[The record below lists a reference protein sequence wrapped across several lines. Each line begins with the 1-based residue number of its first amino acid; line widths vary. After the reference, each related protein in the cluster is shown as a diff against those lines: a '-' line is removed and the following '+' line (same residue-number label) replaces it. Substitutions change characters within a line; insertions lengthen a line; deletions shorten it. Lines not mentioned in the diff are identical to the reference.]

1 MVSKPP
7 SRSSD
12 PYLASW
18 TILARHFVAGR
29 YVEALAVAREMLDQF
44 PDRLAALSH
53 AEACLLM
60 ATARVD
66 EAVGVMQRVV
76 DDGRWWSTRQ
86 LFDPDLRPLQSH
98 PAYDKLAAVMREAES
113 AARVNAVAGAAE
125 LLPLRTVGAP
135 NCCVVVAHM
144 AAVSGWETA
153 EIWQPVT
160 RAGIAVVV
168 VESTMRNGDGR
179 PSWDDPEL
187 AERDVRSGLGQA
199 RGFGVPVV
207 LAGGSQGAG
216 VAARLA
222 LGGAVADLAG
232 FMCVVGAPWPGSWT
246 ARTAVPGL
254 LVVGGADDLTA
265 ETQRQFAREAGELG
279 LEVDLVEIQNLDH
292 RYPDDWGTLAP
303 ELLAR
308 WLG

>member
-1 MVSKPP
+1 MLTPP
-7 SRSSD
+7 SRPSD

-18 TILARHFVAGR
+18 TVLARHFVAGR
-29 YVEALAVAREMLDQF
+29 FEEALAVAREMLVHF

-60 ATARVD
+60 ATGHLD

-76 DDGRWWSTRQ
+76 DNGRWWSTQQ
-86 LFDPDLRPLQSH
+86 LFDPDLRPLQRY
-98 PAYDKLAAVMREAES
+98 PAYGELAAVMQNAETEARAS
-113 AARVNAVAGAAE
+113 AVAGAAE
-125 LLPLRTVGAP
+125 LRSLPPVGTP
-135 NCCVVVAHM
+135 SCCVVVAHM
-144 AAVSGWETA
+144 AAVGGRETA

-160 RAGIAVVV
+160 KAGIAVVV
-168 VESTMRNGDGR
+168 VESAMRNGDGQ

-187 AERDVRSGLGQA
+187 AERDVRSGLDQTLV
-199 RGFGVPVV
+199 FGAPVV

-222 LGGAVADLAG
+222 LGGVAADLAG
-232 FMCVVGAPWPGSWT
+232 FICVVGAPWPGSWT
-246 ARTAVPGL
+246 ARNAVPGL
-254 LVVGGADDLTA
+254 LVVGGADDLTSG
-265 ETQRQFAREAGELG
+265 TQRKFAREAGELG
-279 LEVDLVEIQNLDH
+279 LEVDLVEIAHLDH